1 MLKHIHTYAIKQIDV
16 FVFREKSSQKL
27 SQTIMSFP
35 SFCTINSPAS

>member
-27 SQTIMSFP
+27 SQTIITYLS
-35 SFCTINSPAS
+35 CWAVA

>member
-27 SQTIMSFP
+27 SQTIIIQPNFQ
-35 SFCTINSPAS
+35 TILS